1 MSYSTYIK
9 LNKKSNIKNLTHLI
23 RMLGYK
29 KIKGSYKIRN
39 CIGSYFRFED
49 HDFKSSTGVELYIF
63 RYKLYI
69 SVSTCSRISR
79 SYWDLDHQNKTI
91 KLIRDF
97 FGGNLETDYRKNR
110 FLNPENVAP
119 KLISSACYLAH
130 WNFMNN
136 MKRLEFY
143 LSQRGLDAKYS
154 DMAKSP
160 HFTRIN
166 PLILSNNMT
175 VPYVISIWEEFIRN
189 IFLAILVCRPTKKL
203 DSIKINLNK
212 YKFDKIILKN
222 QLIEEVISEDI
233 TFQKPS

>member
-1 MSYSTYIK
+1 
-9 LNKKSNIKNLTHLI
+9 
-23 RMLGYK
+23 
-29 KIKGSYKIRN
+29 
-39 CIGSYFRFED
+39 
-49 HDFKSSTGVELYIF
+49 
-63 RYKLYI
+63 
-69 SVSTCSRISR
+69 
-79 SYWDLDHQNKTI
+79 
-91 KLIRDF
+91 
-97 FGGNLETDYRKNR
+97 
-110 FLNPENVAP
+110 
-119 KLISSACYLAH
+119 
-130 WNFMNN
+130 MNN

-160 HFTRIN
+160 HFKRIN